1 MSKLFL
7 FLKIHILLVIIKQN
21 SNIVYKKY
29 IDESLLMITECS
41 DGNYGLECSQT
52 CHCASPDV
60 CDKRTGRCP
69 NGCSA
74 GYLGDNCDQGM
85 AINICQVSMCQL

>member
-1 MSKLFL
+1 MSSYFKRLF
-7 FLKIHILLVIIKQN
+7 FLVIIKQN
-21 SNIVYKKY
+21 SNIVYKKD

-41 DGNYGLECSQT
+41 DGNYGLGCSQT
-52 CHCASPDV
+52 CHHCTSPDI
-60 CDKRTGRCP
+60 CDKPTGRCP

-74 GYLGDNCDQGM
+74 GYQGDNCDQGM